1 MMKRRAFLAG
11 AAALAAA
18 GWVKPG
24 MAKSDAKG
32 RVVIAG
38 AGAAGLSIASR
49 VARQMPNATITI
61 FDARRDHYFQPGW
74 TLVGAGWW
82 KPGQTVESNKRY
94 IPSGV
99 QWVEHNIIE
108 FDPDANQVTDS
119 TGKKHG
125 YDWLFVATGLSLD
138 YDQIEGMSPEL
149 IGVKGIASIYA
160 GPDAA
165 LASSVVIDE
174 YIQKGG
180 VALFGRPATDM
191 KCAGAPLKMT
201 FITEDKA
208 RRAGRHN
215 ACKIKYA
222 AHNQGIFAVPVVN
235 KRVTEMFAERNID
248 IHYNH
253 VIQAIN
259 PDAKTAT
266 YQTPDGLVT
275 MDYDMIHVVPPM
287 SAPRSVRQSP
297 LAWQSGGQAA
307 GGWVEV
313 DRHTMRSP
321 RYPNVFAVGDV
332 AGVPKGKTAASV
344 KFQVPVAVDHMIA
357 AANGLDSSR
366 IYNGYTS
373 CPMVTGLGKAMLIE
387 FDYDDN
393 LVPSFP
399 FIDPLKELWVS
410 WFIEEKALLGTYR
423 AMLRGYA

>member
-1 MMKRRAFLAG
+1 MERRAFLAG

-18 GWVKPG
+18 GWGPPVV
-24 MAKSDAKG
+24 AKSEAKA
-32 RVVIAG
+32 RVVIVG

-61 FDARRDHYFQPGW
+61 LDARREHYFQPGW

-82 KPGQTVESNKRY
+82 KPSQTVEANKRY

-99 QWVEHNIIE
+99 KWVEQNIIE
-108 FDPDANQVTDS
+108 FNPDGNEVTDTS
-119 TGKKHG
+119 GQKHS

-138 YDQIEGMSPEL
+138 YGQIPGMSRDL
-149 IGVKGIASIYA
+149 IGLKGIASIYA
-160 GPDAA
+160 SPEAA
-165 LASSVVIDE
+165 AASARVIDE
-174 YIQKGG
+174 YIAKGG

-208 RRAGRHN
+208 QRAGRRS
-215 ACKIKYA
+215 ACQIRYA
-222 AHNQGIFAVPVVN
+222 AHNQGLFAVPVVN
-235 KRVTEMFAERNID
+235 TRVKEMFAERQID
-248 IHYNH
+248 TLYSH
-253 VIQAIN
+253 VIHSID
-259 PDAKTAT
+259 PDAKKAT
-266 YQTPDGLVT
+266 YQTPEGLVT
-275 MDYDMIHVVPPM
+275 LDYDMIHVIPPM
-287 SAPRSVRQSP
+287 SAPPSVRNSP
-297 LAWQSGGQAA
+297 LAWQSGPQAA

-313 DRHTMRSP
+313 DQTTLRSP

-344 KFQVPVAVDHMIA
+344 KFQVPVAVDHMVA
-357 AANGLDSSR
+357 AANGLESPKL
-366 IYNGYTS
+366 YNGYTS
-373 CPMVTGLGKAMLIE
+373 CPLVTGLGKAMLIE
-387 FDYDDN
+387 FDYQDN

-410 WFIEEKALLGTYR
+410 WFIEEKALLGTYK